1 MASRAHSRAPSLG
14 SKKDGLQAAAAAA
27 AAASANTPVIGD
39 DPIDPTAPQIK
50 QTDMPRDQQTHA
62 VQLADKAIA
71 ESTAGSAALHNSVA
85 RILKKE
91 FDAVY
96 GGVWQCVVGRNFG
109 SFVVHDTQTFIYFY
123 IGPIAVLL
131 FRAGT
136 A

>member
-14 SKKDGLQAAAAAA
+14 KKDALLGLSSAA
-27 AAASANTPVIGD
+27 PIVGD
-39 DPIDPTAPQIK
+39 DPIDPSAPQVK
-50 QTDMPRDQQTHA
+50 QSDMPREQQLHA
-62 VQLADKAIA
+62 TQLADKAIA
-71 ESTAGSAALHNSVA
+71 DTLAASTASSGQSLHNTVA
-85 RILKKE
+85 RVLKKE

-109 SFVVHDTQTFIYFY
+109 SFVVHDSQTFIYFY
-123 IGPIAVLL
+123 IGPVAVLL